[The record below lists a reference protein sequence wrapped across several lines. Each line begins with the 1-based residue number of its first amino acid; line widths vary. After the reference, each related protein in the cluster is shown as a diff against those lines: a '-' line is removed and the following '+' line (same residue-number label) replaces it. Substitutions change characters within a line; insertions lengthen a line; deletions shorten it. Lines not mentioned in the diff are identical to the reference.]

1 MPARTIVET
10 AEMEGADMIMIT
22 SHGRGGLD
30 YLMIGSVAQRI
41 VENTKIP
48 VFIVPVYEQEG
59 KANIGA

>member
-1 MPARTIVET
+1 
-10 AEMEGADMIMIT
+10 MEGADMIMIT

-59 KANIGA
+59 KANTGA